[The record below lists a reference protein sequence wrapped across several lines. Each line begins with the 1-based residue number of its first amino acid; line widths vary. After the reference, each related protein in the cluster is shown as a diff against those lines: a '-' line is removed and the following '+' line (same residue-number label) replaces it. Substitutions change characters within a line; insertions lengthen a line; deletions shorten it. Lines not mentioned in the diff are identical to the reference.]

1 MSMRMTTIEVDQ
13 DTAVILGQLKGK
25 AKTLGLTL
33 SALLKP
39 LTEGENGNR
48 QGQTPRN
55 EAMLAVLQR
64 SAERMKDVPVS
75 GTTED
80 TRKMI
85 RAARGGEMWGYEP
98 TE

>member
-13 DTAVILGQLKGK
+13 DTAVILGKLKGK

-39 LTEGENGNR
+39 LTEGENGTR
-48 QGQTPRN
+48 LEQPPRN
-55 EAMLAVLQR
+55 KAMLAVLQR
-64 SAERMKDVPVS
+64 SAERLKDVPVS

-80 TRKMI
+80 TLKLI
-85 RAARGGEMWGYEP
+85 RAAQDGERWGYEP

>member
-13 DTAVILGQLKGK
+13 DTAVIPGKLKGK
-25 AKTLGLTL
+25 AQMLGLTL

-39 LTEGENGNR
+39 LTEGQKRNH
-48 QGQTPRN
+48 QPRN

-80 TRKMI
+80 TRKSI
-85 RAARGGEMWGYEP
+85 SAARGGEMWGYEP

>member
-1 MSMRMTTIEVDQ
+1 MTMIEVDQ
-13 DTAVILGQLKGK
+13 NTATILRALQDK
-25 AKTLGLTL
+25 AKAMGVTLD
-33 SALLKP
+33 ALLKP

-48 QGQTPRN
+48 QEQPPRN

-64 SAERMKDVPVS
+64 SAARMKDVPVR
-75 GTTED
+75 GTTEE
-80 TRKMI
+80 TLKMI

>member
-13 DTAVILGQLKGK
+13 DTAVILRKLKEK

-39 LTEGENGNR
+39 LAEGENGIR
-48 QGQTPRN
+48 QPLN

-75 GTTED
+75 GATED
-80 TRKMI
+80 TLKII
-85 RAARGGEMWGYEP
+85 RAARGGEMWGYES

>member
-13 DTAVILGQLKGK
+13 DTAVILGKLKGK
-25 AKTLGLTL
+25 AKMLGLTL

-39 LTEGENGNR
+39 LTEGENGTR
-48 QGQTPRN
+48 QPRN
-55 EAMLAVLQR
+55 EAMLAVLHR

-80 TRKMI
+80 TLKII